1 MFQHLSVDS
10 IDYAINQAIVSLRYA
25 LPDFSTWS
33 GPAANA
39 CANSIEAL
47 TAQLENLRARL
58 SSWQL

>member
-1 MFQHLSVDS
+1 MDS

-25 LPDFSTWS
+25 LPDFASWS

-39 CANSIEAL
+39 CANSIESL